1 MNKTNAMRILDKAHM
16 TYTTHTY
23 PHPNGVV
30 DGMSVASLTN
40 QNPSQV
46 FKTLITSASHQ
57 YYVFMLPVN
66 SELNLKAGA
75 KAVQEK
81 SLSMIPVKDIQKIS
95 GYIRGGC
102 SPIGMKK
109 QFKTIIDQSAFNFE
123 TILFSGGQIGTQIEM
138 NPKDLINLIQGQAA
152 SIIE

>member
-1 MNKTNAMRILDKAHM
+1 MNKTNAMRIIEKAHLP
-16 TYTTHTY
+16 YITHSY
-23 PHPNGVV
+23 PHKQDAI
-30 DGMSVASLTN
+30 DGMSVALLTN
-40 QNPSQV
+40 QDPNQV
-46 FKTLITSASHQ
+46 FKTLITSAGHQ

-66 SELNLKAGA
+66 SELNLKTAA

-81 SLSMIPVKDIQKIS
+81 SLTMIPVKDIQKIS

-109 QFKTIIDQSAFNFE
+109 QFKTVIDQSAFNFE
-123 TILFSGGQIGTQIEM
+123 TILFSGGQIEM

>member
-1 MNKTNAMRILDKAHM
+1 MNKTNAMRILDKAHLS
-16 TYTTHTY
+16 YTTHTY

-30 DGMSVASLTN
+30 DGMSVALLTS
-40 QNPSQV
+40 QNPNQV
-46 FKTLITSASHQ
+46 FKTLITTANHQ

-66 SELNLKAGA
+66 SELDLKAAA

-102 SPIGMKK
+102 SPIAMKK
-109 QFKTIIDQSAFNFE
+109 NFKTVIDQSAFNFT
-123 TILFSGGQIGTQIEM
+123 TILFSAGQIGQQIEM
-138 NPKDLINLIQGQAA
+138 NPHDLINLIQGSFAP
-152 SIIE
+152 IT